1 MALGARRGTV
11 VWMVL
16 REVCV
21 LAGLGL
27 AISLPAALAAT
38 KLVESFLFQMQR
50 NDPLALT
57 AAVLTMTVATM
68 LAGYVPARNASRI
81 NPMSALRHE

>member
-1 MALGARRGTV
+1 MSQAV
-11 VWMVL
+11 KV
-16 REVCV
+16 
-21 LAGLGL
+21 